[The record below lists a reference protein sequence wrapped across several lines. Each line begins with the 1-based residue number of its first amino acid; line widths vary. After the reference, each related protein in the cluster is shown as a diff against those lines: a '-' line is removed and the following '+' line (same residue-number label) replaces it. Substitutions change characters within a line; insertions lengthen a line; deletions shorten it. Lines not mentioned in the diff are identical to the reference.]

1 MLQTISKVWVI
12 FQVAFGVLKEVKE
25 LVEVIEKADTEDGK
39 QHGPEKKAAV
49 LELVEA
55 VYEAADNTIDL
66 PIEKKTILDLADKA
80 IDIVVNVMNMIG
92 QFRSKSK

>member
-55 VYEAADNTIDL
+55 VYDAADNTIDL